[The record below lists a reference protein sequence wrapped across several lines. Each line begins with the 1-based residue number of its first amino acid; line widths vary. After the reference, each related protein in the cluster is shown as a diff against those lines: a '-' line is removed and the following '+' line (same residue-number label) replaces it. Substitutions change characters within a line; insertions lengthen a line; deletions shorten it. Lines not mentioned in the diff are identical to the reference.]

1 MKLKTEINRDSLVS
15 LYYENRDFVLPIF
28 AIIVSVFLFIIFIIP
43 QVLSF
48 PARKSE
54 VDIEETKL
62 NKIKESEK
70 MLSTVS
76 VDLIN
81 SQVEIASKTLPDKK
95 SFEEVLSAI
104 SSAANLS
111 NSQIE
116 SYQFQDSNI
125 APTTPQSFQFLKFQ
139 VSIFG
144 DVNQAVDF
152 INELYETYPIS
163 NVVGIKNSESLST
176 ISIVFFYN
184 PFISQTLEDRT
195 AVRDM
200 SSKEKA
206 TLSDITKWKDP
217 SENVFEQIP
226 GATESAK
233 TSSSPF

>member
-1 MKLKTEINRDSLVS
+1 MKLKTEINRDTLVS

-54 VDIEETKL
+54 VDIEEAKL

-70 MLSTVS
+70 VLSTS
-76 VDLIN
+76 NAGLIN

-95 SFEEVLSAI
+95 SFEEVLNAI

-116 SYQFQDSNI
+116 SYEFQDSNI
-125 APTTPQSFQFLKFQ
+125 TPATSQNFQSIKFQ

-144 DVNQAVDF
+144 DVVQTANF
-152 INELYETYPIS
+152 IDELYQTYPIS

-184 PFISQTLEDRT
+184 PFISQTLVDRT
-195 AVRDM
+195 AVRVM
-200 SSKEKA
+200 SPKEKTA
-206 TLSDITKWKDP
+206 LSDITKWKDP